1 MRGDWKM
8 VVDQLAWRLHNED
21 HEGAAKLLFTFLVD
35 NADALD
41 SDLDKVRVICRVHM
55 QSNGLPRERIIA
67 LSTS

>member
-1 MRGDWKM
+1 M

-41 SDLDKVRVICRVHM
+41 SDLDKVRVICRVHV
-55 QSNGLPRERIIA
+55 QSN
-67 LSTS
+67 